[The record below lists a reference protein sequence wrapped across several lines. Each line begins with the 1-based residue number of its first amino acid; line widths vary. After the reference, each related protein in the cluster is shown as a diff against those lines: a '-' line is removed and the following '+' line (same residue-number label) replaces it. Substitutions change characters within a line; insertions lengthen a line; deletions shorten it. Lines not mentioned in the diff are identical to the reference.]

1 MGTRMQKV
9 IFLVC
14 VMALTLALLAQ
25 EIQHETT
32 AINIEVPVRV
42 YDGKRF
48 VENLTL
54 KDFEVYEDGKRQK
67 IEAVYLIKK
76 SAIKSRESVEKGEI
90 VRKEELEER
99 FAREGP
105 RHFFLVFEILEFMPK
120 IKKTIE
126 FFFQNVIQPEDSLL
140 VVTPL
145 NTYKF
150 RNDVFKIKSKED
162 ITNTLTSILKKDV
175 RGGNAEYKRI
185 IEELRKITRSIAI
198 ILSPTPMEKAFSE
211 SSSNIW
217 RTIADSEGGGLPS
230 LLSSYR
236 SYLSQLERIRGINQ
250 KALLDF
256 GESLKDMD
264 GQKYVFLLYQREFIP
279 KVAPRILSQSM
290 SMFQDDPNSQ
300 MAITSL
306 MELYKRDYSLDVDLI
321 EQAYAEPSIS
331 AHFMF
336 FTKIAERGGIGVQ
349 MRESST
355 DVFSAFRE
363 LALATGGKVES
374 SSNPEYLFQQAVD
387 ASENYYLLYYTPKN
401 YKADGKFKNIEVKVK
416 GKNYK
421 ITHRAGYI
429 AD

>member
-1 MGTRMQKV
+1 MKKLILQIFV
-9 IFLVC
+9 IAS
-14 VMALTLALLAQ
+14 ALTLFAQ
-25 EIQHETT
+25 ELQHEAT

-42 YDGKRF
+42 YDGNKF

-54 KDFEVYEDGKRQK
+54 KDFILYEDGKRQK

-76 SAIKSRESVEKGEI
+76 RTIKSKESLEKEGI
-90 VRKEELEER
+90 VRKEDLEER
-99 FAREGP
+99 FAQDEP
-105 RHFFLVFEILEFMPK
+105 RHFFLVFDILDFMPK

-126 FFFQNVIQPEDSLL
+126 FFFQNVMQPEDTLQ

-150 RNDVFKIKSKED
+150 HNELFKTKSKED
-162 ITNTLTSILKKDV
+162 ITSALTSILKKDV
-175 RGGNAEYKRI
+175 RGGNTEYKRI
-185 IEELRKITRSIAI
+185 IEDIRKITRAI
-198 ILSPTPMEKAFSE
+198 VTILSPSPMEKAFDE
-211 SSSNIW
+211 YSSDLW
-217 RTIADSEGGGLPS
+217 RNIADSQGGLPY

-279 KVAPRILSQSM
+279 KLAPRILSQSRL
-290 SMFQDDPNSQ
+290 QNDPQSQ
-300 MAITSL
+300 MDIVSL
-306 MELYKRDYSLDVDLI
+306 MELYNRDYTLDIDLI
-321 EQAYAEPSIS
+321 KRAYAEPSIS

-336 FTKIAERGGIGVQ
+336 LTKIADRGGIGVQ
-349 MRESST
+349 MRERST

-374 SSNPEYLFQQAVD
+374 SSNPEYLFKQAVE
-387 ASENYYLLYYTPKN
+387 ASENYYILYYTPKN
-401 YKADGKFKNIEVKVK
+401 YKADGKFKKIKVKVK
-416 GKNYK
+416 GKKYRV
-421 ITHRAGYI
+421 THRAGYV

>member
-1 MGTRMQKV
+1 LILSLA
-9 IFLVC
+9 IF
-14 VMALTLALLAQ
+14 AQ
-25 EIQHETT
+25 ELQHEVT

-54 KDFEVYEDGKRQK
+54 KDFILYEDGKRQK
-67 IEAVYLIKK
+67 IDALYLIKK
-76 SAIKSRESVEKGEI
+76 RAIKSKESLEKEEI
-90 VRKEELEER
+90 VRTEDLEER
-99 FAREGP
+99 FAQEEP
-105 RHFFLVFEILEFMPK
+105 RHFFLVFEILDFMPK

-126 FFFQNVIQPEDSLL
+126 FFFQNVMQPEDSLQ

-150 RNDVFKIKSKED
+150 RNEFFKTKSKED
-162 ITNTLTSILKKDV
+162 ITSALTSILKKDV
-175 RGGNAEYKRI
+175 RGGNTEYKRI
-185 IEELRKITRSIAI
+185 IEDLIKITRAI
-198 ILSPTPMEKAFSE
+198 VMILSPTPMEKAFDE

-217 RTIADSEGGGLPS
+217 RTIADSEGGGLPY

-250 KALLDF
+250 KVLLDF

-300 MAITSL
+300 MDIISL

-321 EQAYAEPSIS
+321 KRAYAEPSIS

-336 FTKIAERGGIGVQ
+336 LTKTAERGGIGVQ
-349 MRESST
+349 MKESST

-401 YKADGKFKNIEVKVK
+401 YKADGKFKEIKVKVK
-416 GKNYK
+416 GKKYRV
-421 ITHRAGYI
+421 THRAGYL